1 LKGRTL
7 GRYEVLE
14 ELSRGG
20 MGVVYR
26 GRDTRLNRDVALKVL
41 PPDLVADPA
50 RRARFAQE
58 AQAASALE
66 HPHIAVIYEID
77 EADGI
82 SFIAMELLRGDKL
95 GDLTAR
101 GALAPGRALDLAVEI
116 AEGLA
121 KAHDKGI
128 VHRDLKPS
136 NVMLTEDG
144 HAKIIDFGLAKLVDA
159 LSGENDGVTKIQNQ
173 TDPGVVVGTAAYMS
187 PEQATGAKVDHRSD
201 VFSFGVVLYEM
212 LTGRPP
218 FRGKTGVDT
227 MHAILHDPP
236 APLPPIGGDASVDIT
251 RILDKCLAKDPAE
264 RYQGMRDI
272 VVDLRAARRRLES
285 SSALHPVRS
294 AGGTGGRTIST
305 TREGVMKAQQW
316 VYTGVAIGVVAL
328 AAAGALRSRFGKS
341 EDASRAAGAGSQKP
355 SVAVLY
361 FENNTGNQQLDWL
374 RTGLTD
380 MLVTDLSQSPDV
392 EVLPTDRL
400 VQILTDMRRQDD
412 KQVSFDTV
420 QEIARRAGVKQVVL
434 GSYVKAGDT
443 IRINLK
449 LQDAAT
455 GRLVTAE
462 RVEALGESN
471 LFPSV
476 DDLTRRIKAKFAVR
490 SADPGKPLLSGPT
503 AMTTTTGTS
512 IDRDLKEVTTSSVE
526 AYRYYAEGIN
536 LHERARE
543 DDAAV
548 ALEKAIAIDPNFAMA
563 LAKLAVIE
571 NNRFHPDKAEAYGK
585 RALARIDRLT
595 PRERYYVEGWYYS
608 RSPETIMRGIEA
620 YKKAVELYPDHAS
633 AMHNLALDYTRL
645 ERYRDAIP
653 LYEDLLRRGAPITIT
668 YANLASAY
676 MATGE
681 PQRAE
686 TVLRQFLE
694 KNPDSARVHAEL
706 GTLFRAAGKYEEAM
720 AEYSKAESLDPGNL
734 DPVWGQWQTQILQD
748 HWAEAAALNDRLRQS
763 ADATWR
769 CSADTDDAI
778 ERTYHGRSAD
788 ALRAYE
794 STLKC
799 IGGTNSRFTTQTRN
813 AMADLLIALGQPAPA
828 VALAT
833 KAIDDVHGDGPDVID
848 SRILLALAHNRL
860 GHDAEAAR
868 AMDALTGIANSLPS
882 EAPKRTLHLV
892 AGQMALDRRDTARAI
907 AELSQAERMLQPRS
921 GPFVSISLSLGEA
934 YLAAGRLE
942 EAETRFQNL
951 AVSGDR
957 RTYSPVDYVRSL
969 YFLGQA
975 AERRGNRDKAREY
988 YRKFL
993 DYWAEG
999 DMDRDRVAD
1008 AKKKTS

>member
-1 LKGRTL
+1 LTGRTL

-14 ELSRGG
+14 EISRGG

-41 PPDLVADPA
+41 PPDLVADA
-50 RRARFAQE
+50 ERRARFVQE

-66 HPHIAVIYEID
+66 HPHIAVIHEID
-77 EADGI
+77 EVGGI

-95 GDLTAR
+95 SDLTAR
-101 GALAPGRALDLAVEI
+101 GALAPGRALDLGIEI

-159 LSGENDGVTKIQNQ
+159 LSGDGDGETKIQHQ
-173 TDPGVVVGTAAYMS
+173 TDPGVVLGTASYMS

-236 APLPPIGGDASVDIT
+236 PPLPPLGGGATAEASSDVT
-251 RILDKCLAKDPAE
+251 RIIDKCLAKEPGE

-285 SSALHPVRS
+285 SSVRPVS
-294 AGGTGGRTIST
+294 AIRTST
-305 TREGVMKAQQW
+305 TREGVMRAQQW
-316 VYTGVAIGVVAL
+316 AYAGVALVVVAL
-328 AAAGALRSRFGKS
+328 AAVGALRSRLGRS
-341 EDASRAAGAGSQKP
+341 DDPSRGASGAAQKP

-412 KQVSFDTV
+412 KQISFDTV
-420 QEIARRAGVKQVVL
+420 QEIAKRAGVKQVVL

-449 LQDAAT
+449 LQDAAS
-455 GRLVTAE
+455 GRLVTSE
-462 RVEALGESN
+462 RAEALGESN

-476 DDLTRRIKAKFAVR
+476 DDLTRRIKAKFALPGGD
-490 SADPGKPLLSGPT
+490 AGKPLLSAPT

-512 IDRDLKEVTTSSVE
+512 IDRDLKDVTTSSLE

-543 DDAAV
+543 TEAIV
-548 ALEKAIAIDPNFAMA
+548 ALEKAIAIDPDFAMA
-563 LAKLAVIE
+563 LAKLAVVE
-571 NNRFHPDKAEAYGK
+571 NNQFHPDKAEEYGK

-608 RSPETIMRGIEA
+608 RTPDTIMRGIEA

-645 ERYRDAIP
+645 GRYRDAIP
-653 LYEDLLRRGAPITIT
+653 LYEDLLRRGVPITI
-668 YANLASAY
+668 ASMNLADAY
-676 MATGE
+676 QATGE
-681 PQRAE
+681 PERALH
-686 TVLRQFLE
+686 VVSQFLE
-694 KNPDSARVHAEL
+694 KNPDNARAHRNL
-706 GTLFRAAGKYEEAM
+706 GSLLRARGKYDEAM
-720 AEYSKAESLDPGNL
+720 AEFAKSESLAQGNW
-734 DPVWGQWQTQILQD
+734 DAVWEQWQTQIVLD
-748 HWAEAAALNDRLRQS
+748 HWTEAASFNERLRRS
-763 ADATWR
+763 GDPTWA
-769 CSADTDDAI
+769 CTAAADDAV
-778 ERTYHGRSAD
+778 ERKYHGRSAD

-794 STLKC
+794 AAIKC
-799 IGGTNSRFTTQTRN
+799 IGGTNSRFTAQMRN
-813 AMADLLIALGQPAPA
+813 DTADLLLELGQPAQA

-833 KAIDDVHGDGPDVID
+833 KAIEVEHGDGPDVPD

-868 AMDALTGIANSLPS
+868 ALDPLLRIVNALPS
-882 EAPKRTLHLV
+882 EVPKRMAHLV
-892 AGQMALDRRDTARAI
+892 AGQMALDRHDNAKAI
-907 AELSQAERMLQPRS
+907 TELTQAERMLLPRE
-921 GPFVSISLSLGEA
+921 GPFVSVSTALGQA
-934 YLAAGRLE
+934 YVAAGNLA
-942 EAETRFQNL
+942 EASARFQRL
-951 AVSGDR
+951 ADSGDR
-957 RTYSPVDYVRSL
+957 RAWSPVDYVRSL
-969 YFLGQA
+969 YSLGQIN
-975 AERRGNRDKAREY
+975 ERKGDPARAIEY
-988 YRKFL
+988 YKRFVQ
-993 DYWAEG
+993 YWGEG
-999 DMDRDRVAD
+999 DMDRDHVAD
-1008 AKKKTS
+1008 ARKKIS

>member
-1 LKGRTL
+1 LTGRTL

-14 ELSRGG
+14 EISRGG

-41 PPDLVADPA
+41 PHDLVADPE
-50 RRARFAQE
+50 RRARFVQE

-66 HPHIAVIYEID
+66 HPHIAVIHEID
-77 EADGI
+77 EVDGV

-95 GDLTAR
+95 SDLTAR
-101 GALAPGRALDLAVEI
+101 GALAPGRALDLAIEI

-159 LSGENDGVTKIQNQ
+159 LNGDSDGVTTLKHQ

-187 PEQATGAKVDHRSD
+187 PEQATGASVDHRSD

-236 APLPPIGGDASVDIT
+236 PPFPPVAGDGSGEIT
-251 RILDKCLAKDPAE
+251 RILDKCLAKDPSE
-264 RYQGMRDI
+264 RYQGMRDV
-272 VVDLRAARRRLES
+272 VVDLRAARRRLDS
-285 SSALHPVRS
+285 SSMHPRS
-294 AGGTGGRTIST
+294 ASTPGAPRLST

-316 VYTGVAIGVVAL
+316 VYTGVAIAVIALVAIGAL
-328 AAAGALRSRFGKS
+328 RTKFGKSGEAPAAAGADSR
-341 EDASRAAGAGSQKP
+341 KP

-361 FENNTGNQQLDWL
+361 FENNTGNTQLDWL

-412 KQVSFDTV
+412 RVISSDTV
-420 QEIARRAGVKQVVL
+420 NELAKRAGVKTVL
-434 GSYVKAGDT
+434 VGSYVKAGDT
-443 IRINLK
+443 IRINTR
-449 LQDAAT
+449 LQEVAT
-455 GRLVTAE
+455 GKIVASE

-471 LFPSV
+471 LFPTV
-476 DDLTRRIKAKFAVR
+476 DDLTRKIKAKFALPG
-490 SADPGKPLLSGPT
+490 ADPTRPLLNAPT

-548 ALEKAIAIDPNFAMA
+548 ALEKAVSIDPNFAMA
-563 LAKLAVIE
+563 LAKLAVVE

-633 AMHNLALDYTRL
+633 AMHNLALSYTRL

-676 MATGE
+676 MAVGE

-686 TVLRQFLE
+686 GVLRQFLE
-694 KNPDSARVHAEL
+694 KNPDNARVHREL
-706 GTLFRAAGKYEEAM
+706 GSVFVAAGKYDEAM
-720 AEYSKAESLDPGNL
+720 AEYVKSESLDPDNL
-734 DPVWGQWQTQILQD
+734 DAVWNQWQAHILQD
-748 HWAEAAALNDRLRQS
+748 HWAEAAELNQRLRQS
-763 ADATWR
+763 GDLTWK
-769 CSADTDDAI
+769 CSADADDAV

-799 IGGTNSRFTTQTRN
+799 IGGTNSRFAAQMRN
-813 AMADLLIALGQPAPA
+813 AMGDLLIALGQPSQTVP
-828 VALAT
+828 LAT
-833 KAIDDVHGDGPDVID
+833 KAIDDEHGSGPDVPD
-848 SRILLALAHNRL
+848 SRVLLAIAQNRL

-868 AMDALTGIANSLPS
+868 AVDALTRMANALPS
-882 EAPKRTLHLV
+882 DAPKRLLHIV
-892 AGQMALDRRDTARAI
+892 AGRMALDRRDTIRAI
-907 AELSQAERMLQPRS
+907 AELTEAERMLLPRA
-921 GPFVSISLSLGEA
+921 GPFVTVSASLGEA
-934 YLAAGRLE
+934 YLAAGKFD
-942 EAETRFQNL
+942 EAGTRFQNV
-951 AVSGDR
+951 AGSGDR
-957 RTYSPVDYVRSL
+957 RTFSPVDYVRSL
-969 YFLGQA
+969 YFLGQINERKGDRAKA
-975 AERRGNRDKAREY
+975 ADY
-988 YRKFL
+988 YKRFVQ
-993 DYWAEG
+993 YWGDG
-999 DMDRDRVAD
+999 DMDRERVAD
-1008 AKKKTS
+1008 ARKKIS